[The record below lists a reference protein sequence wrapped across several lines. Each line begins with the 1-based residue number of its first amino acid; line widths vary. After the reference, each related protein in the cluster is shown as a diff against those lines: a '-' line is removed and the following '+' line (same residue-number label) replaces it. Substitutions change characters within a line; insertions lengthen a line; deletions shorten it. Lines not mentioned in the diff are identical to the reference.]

1 MAEGFS
7 CTLAVP
13 PYDELAVRVGWWSLL
28 SPHYWGAG
36 AKREEQSAQ
45 SDCEP
50 AECRAFISQAQVFQ
64 PHDSI
69 FPWCTLWHIFSA
81 SYSSHKIWPFIVFGC
96 KSEGDITSLGWFSV
110 KWLFHCSAS
119 CVLICSIH
127 PNTHPILIKWILSS
141 VYDASAFTLN
151 MLVPVMCCI
160 LLRIVVG
167 THMCIHKHINSHT
180 ETVRKYNCI
189 FFFQVKH
196 IEHFGRRLKID
207 FYKIFRKYSY

>member
-7 CTLAVP
+7 CTLALP
-13 PYDELAVRVGWWSLL
+13 PYDELAARVEWWSLL
-28 SPHYWGAG
+28 SPHCWGAGG
-36 AKREEQSAQ
+36 AKREEQFAQ
-45 SDCEP
+45 SDSEP
-50 AECRAFISQAQVFQ
+50 AECRAFILQTQVFQ

-81 SYSSHKIWPFIVFGC
+81 SCFAHKNWPFIVFGC

-127 PNTHPILIKWILSS
+127 PNTHPILIKQILSS

-151 MLVPVMCCI
+151 MLVSVMCCI
-160 LLRIVVG
+160 LLRTVMG
-167 THMCIHKHINSHT
+167 THICIHKYINT
-180 ETVRKYNCI
+180 
-189 FFFQVKH
+189 
-196 IEHFGRRLKID
+196 
-207 FYKIFRKYSY
+207 